1 MEQLLNRRGSGILLH
16 ITSLPSPYGIG
27 DLGPDAFAFADF
39 LHETHQHY
47 WQILPLTLTSPAY
60 GNSPYSS
67 FSSFAGNILL
77 ISPEKIVRDGFLD
90 RADLPETPSFSQD
103 HVDYDAVRSYKKD
116 LLDRT
121 FAINRDAL
129 STHQDFGRFCEDNAS
144 WLDDYCLFMAV
155 RRRFNEVEWS
165 RWPDT
170 LRDRHPDALKKISEE
185 FSEDILKEKFLQY
198 LFFVQWFALKKYCD
212 SRDIKILGD
221 IPIYVNY
228 DSTDVWAN
236 PDIFKLDDRRRP
248 ESVAGVPPDYFSSTG
263 QLWGHPVYRWEV
275 LRDRDY
281 DWWIRRIAHNLKLY
295 DMFRLD
301 HFRGFIAF
309 WEVNASETTAI
320 NGRWVEAPADDFL
333 SRLTHAFPNIP
344 IIAEDL
350 GVITDD
356 VRQIMKK
363 FGFPGMKVLIFAF
376 GEDLPTNP
384 YAPHN
389 HEKHC
394 VVYTGTHDNNTIK
407 GWFRQ
412 EVSPDMKKLIS
423 RYVGRDVSEKN
434 IHHEMIR
441 LAMMSVADMVI
452 IPMQDM
458 LGLDENHRMNLPAS
472 AQGNWEWRMQP
483 EMLTTDFRKRLAD
496 MTEIYG
502 RASLPSWVRESR
514 NSASS

>member
-1 MEQLLNRRGSGILLH
+1 MEQSLDRRGSGILLH

-27 DLGPDAFAFADF
+27 DLGPGAFEFVDF

-67 FSSFAGNILL
+67 FSSFAGNTLL

-90 RADLPETPSFSQD
+90 RSDLPGPPPFSRER
-103 HVDYDAVRSYKKD
+103 VDYDAVRVYKKE
-116 LLDRT
+116 LLDRVFQT
-121 FAINRDAL
+121 NRTSL
-129 STHQDFGRFCEDNAS
+129 STHQDFARFCEENAS
-144 WLDDYCLFMAV
+144 WLDDYCLFISI
-155 RRRFNEVEWS
+155 RKRHNEVEWS
-165 RWPDT
+165 RWPEE
-170 LRDRHPDALKKISEE
+170 LRDRHPEALKRESKELAD
-185 FSEDILKEKFLQY
+185 DILKEKFLQY
-198 LFFVQWFALKKYCD
+198 IFFSQWFALKNYCD

-236 PDIFKLDDRRRP
+236 PDIFKLDDQRKP
-248 ESVAGVPPDYFSSTG
+248 ECVAGVPPDYFSSTG
-263 QLWGHPVYRWEV
+263 QLWGHPVYRWDV
-275 LRDRDY
+275 LRERGY
-281 DWWIRRIAHNLKLY
+281 DWWISRVAHNLKLY

-301 HFRGFIAF
+301 HFRGFVAF
-309 WEVNASETTAI
+309 WEVKAAETTAI
-320 NGRWVEAPADDFL
+320 NGRWVEAPAEDFL
-333 SRLTHAFPNIP
+333 SRLIDEFTNIP

-356 VRQIMKK
+356 VRRIMKK

-389 HEKHC
+389 HEKRC
-394 VVYTGTHDNNTIK
+394 VVYTGTHDNNTIR
-407 GWFRQ
+407 GWFRK
-412 EVSPDMKKLIS
+412 EVSPEMKKRIS
-423 RYVGRDVSEKN
+423 RYVGREVNEKN
-434 IHHEMIR
+434 IHQEMIR
-441 LAMMSVADMVI
+441 LAMMSVADIVI

-472 AQGNWEWRMQP
+472 PEGNWEWRLLP
-483 EMLTTDFRKRLAD
+483 EMLTPDFRERLAE
-496 MTEIYG
+496 MTAIYG
-502 RASLPSWVRESR
+502 RASLPS
-514 NSASS
+514 